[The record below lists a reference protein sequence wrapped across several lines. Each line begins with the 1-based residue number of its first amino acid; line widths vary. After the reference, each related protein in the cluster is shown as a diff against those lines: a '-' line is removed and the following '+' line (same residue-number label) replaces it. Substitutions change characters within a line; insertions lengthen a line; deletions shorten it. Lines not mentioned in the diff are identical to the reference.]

1 MSADVAHSVV
11 SEMMSD
17 KIVVVSILLTTES
30 WCGSEAL
37 CAARVLLPDVCST

>member
-1 MSADVAHSVV
+1 MSADLAHSVV

-30 WCGSEAL
+30 WC
-37 CAARVLLPDVCST
+37 